1 VKKNIDLELAT
12 IAQRRSFLRIAAGAG
27 AATLGAGLL
36 AACGGG
42 GGGGDEATSS
52 MREDAQ
58 TRIINGCESKGAV
71 VVDTAGT
78 PVGYIDFINDG
89 VNASVFIYSADNANC
104 KLRNIKLWLGTDL
117 ATLPRDSAGMPDYA
131 AFPVQQV
138 VSGDVV
144 AREALIPLASLGL
157 TSAALSCAAT
167 PPKVYVVGQVT
178 TGCTTG
184 TVRGYDSPNSTA
196 SFNFARF
203 DLCCA
208 DTLPPVV
215 LAGCETAFA
224 KGGYVFTTD
233 ARSNPEGLPTL
244 GLTRNRWGW
253 GINLVAPGVT
263 TYRIY
268 AGAGL
273 NQASAGKL
281 VGLLTVDYT
290 GSQASVTYTM
300 APGAVMTEAH
310 LYVGDRRPTTIAPG
324 QFGNTQSFATPATTH
339 SVTVPVSDSNGD
351 GVWLIAHAVVCGSN

>member
-1 VKKNIDLELAT
+1 MKNRIDLELAN
-12 IAQRRSFLRIAAGAG
+12 IAQRRSFLRIAVGTG

-42 GGGGDEATSS
+42 GSDEATSS
-52 MREDAQ
+52 TRADAQ
-58 TRIINGCESKGAV
+58 TRTINGCSSKAAV
-71 VVDTAGT
+71 VVDAAGNT
-78 PVGYIDFINDG
+78 VGYIDFINDG
-89 VNASVFIYSADNANC
+89 VNASVLIYSADNANC
-104 KLRNIKLWLGTDL
+104 KLRDIKLWLGTDL
-117 ATLPRDSAGMPDYA
+117 ATLPLNGAGMPNHA
-131 AFPVQQV
+131 AFPVQQA

-144 AREALIPLASLGL
+144 VREVLISLASLGL
-157 TSAALSCAAT
+157 SSAALSCAAT
-167 PPKVYVVGQVT
+167 PPKVYLVGQVGT
-178 TGCTTG
+178 SCATG
-184 TVRGYDSPNSTA
+184 TVRGYDSPNSTS

-215 LAGCETAFA
+215 LSGCETAFA

-233 ARSNPEGLPTL
+233 AKSNPESLPTL

-253 GINLVAPGVT
+253 GINLGAPGIT
-263 TYRIY
+263 SHRIY

-273 NQASAGKL
+273 NQTSAGKL

-290 GSQASVTYTM
+290 GLQATVTYTM

-310 LYVGDRRPTTIAPG
+310 LYVGDHRPTTIAPG
-324 QFGNTQSFATPATTH
+324 QYGNTQTFATPATTH
-339 SVTVPVSDSNGD
+339 TFTVPVSDSNGD

>member
-1 VKKNIDLELAT
+1 MKKNIDLELAT
-12 IAQRRSFLRIAAGAG
+12 ITRRRSFLRIAAGAG
-27 AATLGAGLL
+27 AAMLGAGLL

-42 GGGGDEATSS
+42 GGDEATSS
-52 MREDAQ
+52 TREDAQ
-58 TRIINGCESKGAV
+58 TRTVNGCNSKAAAV
-71 VVDTAGT
+71 VDAAGNT
-78 PVGYIDFINDG
+78 VGYIDFINDG
-89 VNASVFIYSADNANC
+89 VNASVLIYSADNANC
-104 KLRNIKLWLGTDL
+104 KLRDIKLWLGTDL
-117 ATLPRDSAGMPDYA
+117 ATLPRDGAGMPNVA
-131 AFPVQQV
+131 AFPLQLTM
-138 VSGDVV
+138 SGDVV
-144 AREALIPLASLGL
+144 EREALIPLASLGL

-167 PPKVYVVGQVT
+167 PPKVYLVGQVGT
-178 TGCTTG
+178 SCATG

-208 DTLPPVV
+208 ETLPPVV

-233 ARSNPEGLPTL
+233 AKSNPEGLPTL

-253 GINLVAPGVT
+253 SINLVAPGIT
-263 TYRIY
+263 THRIY

-324 QFGNTQSFATPATTH
+324 QYGNTQSFATPATTH
-339 SVTVPVSDSNGD
+339 TFTVPVSDSNGD
-351 GVWLIAHAVVCGSN
+351 GVWLIAHAVVCGRN